1 MAAGREPVRRAPK
14 GREPAR
20 RVRADSAPPRAGAAG
35 HLASWWG
42 TTYVAAA
49 LLTAAGVTFA
59 MKLWRADWAIPF
71 FDRNDALA
79 VSAHFKTVSE
89 TGWYES
95 QPLLG
100 APYGQ
105 QYHDFP
111 TADNLQFM
119 AAKAFSA
126 VLGDWA
132 TALNVWYV
140 LGFVLVALTATFF
153 FLRVGMSRVLSAVL
167 AVLFSLAPYHF
178 IRNEN
183 HLALSTYFTLPL
195 AFWIVHLIAT
205 GQPLWLRRAGVRSR
219 VLAVLTGRGAAVAAS
234 LALVVTGATYY
245 GFFTVVFVALVGVA
259 SWWRVRDWR
268 RFGGAVVAGL
278 VVAVVAV
285 LNMAPDVLWSW
296 RNGSDGGGLVRT
308 PVETEYYSL
317 KLTQLLLPMPGHR
330 VPFLSNL
337 RAYYDDYFPYRSEM
351 PVLGAVAAAGFVLL
365 LVVAVVSL
373 IGRRR
378 PTADSPDANVAR
390 FRTIRLLSGLALV
403 AFLFGTFGGLSS
415 LFSFVTSAL
424 RGANRMSIVIAL
436 LSLAGL
442 GLAVDALVARVVA
455 WRPHLRA
462 TPVAATVV
470 VGAVLLA
477 GGVWDQTNA
486 GVVPDYT
493 ELDQTW
499 AAREDFFSR
508 VQSEVGDG
516 AQVLQ
521 LPYADFPEATA
532 SNGHDF
538 ETGLD
543 YAEMLIPYLHTTTVH
558 WSAGG
563 IKGRTAA
570 EWAAAVQDYAPAS
583 LADQVAVVGFDGVLV
598 DRDGLVDRGAELEE
612 GLDDSLG
619 EPRLTSPDGRW
630 VLYTVP
636 QALRDAAAELP
647 EAERDDL
654 REAIEEPL
662 VTAPGSTDP
671 TVGGDNTVNS
681 VDVQN
686 DRDETVS
693 GTLRL
698 ELTTQAQVDALVLTM
713 PDGTRTVV
721 PVAGASVDV
730 EVPADFAPGT
740 THVLL
745 EGSTDGGATTMG
757 TSLAIGID
765 HSAVLQDDV
774 ERLDLTP

>member
-1 MAAGREPVRRAPK
+1 V
-14 GREPAR
+14 
-20 RVRADSAPPRAGAAG
+20 
-35 HLASWWG
+35 
-42 TTYVAAA
+42 
-49 LLTAAGVTFA
+49 
-59 MKLWRADWAIPF
+59 PF

-79 VSAHFKTVSE
+79 VSSHFKTVSE

-119 AAKAFSA
+119 AARVFSA

-132 TALNVWYV
+132 VALNVWYV
-140 LGFVLVALTATFF
+140 LGFVLIALTGTFF
-153 FLRVGMSRVLSAVL
+153 FLRIGMSRVLSVVM
-167 AVLFSLAPYHF
+167 AVLFALAPYHF

-195 AFWIVHLIAT
+195 AFWVVHLIAT
-205 GQPLWLRRAGVRSR
+205 GQPLWLRRAGVRNP

-245 GFFTVVFVALVGVA
+245 GFFTVVFIALVGVA

-268 RFGGAVVAGL
+268 RLAGAVVAGL
-278 VVAVVAV
+278 VVVVTAVA
-285 LNMAPDVLWSW
+285 NMLPDVLWSW
-296 RNGSDGGGLVRT
+296 RNGSDGGALVRT

-330 VPFLSNL
+330 VQFLANL
-337 RAYYDDYFPYRSEM
+337 RAYYDDYFPYRSES
-351 PVLGAVAAAGFVLL
+351 PVLGTVAAAGFVLL
-365 LVVAVVSL
+365 LVVAVASL
-373 IGRRR
+373 LGRRR
-378 PTADSPDANVAR
+378 PVAGSTPADADR
-390 FRTIRLLSGLALV
+390 FRTIRLLAGLAVV

-415 LFSFVTSAL
+415 LFSFVTSSL

-442 GLAVDALVARVVA
+442 GLALDALVGRVVR
-455 WRPHLRA
+455 WRPQLRLA
-462 TPVAATVV
+462 PAAATVT
-470 VGAVLLA
+470 VGVVLLA

-486 GVVPDYT
+486 GVVPDYV
-493 ELDQTW
+493 ELGSSF
-499 AAREDFFSR
+499 AARDAFFSQ
-508 VQSEVGDG
+508 VQDELGDG

-521 LPYADFPEATA
+521 LPYADFPEATS

-543 YAEMLIPYLHTTTVH
+543 YAEMLVPYLHTTTIR

-570 EWAAAVQDYAPAS
+570 EWGAAVQDYAPGS
-583 LADQVAVVGFDGVLV
+583 VADQVAVVGFDAVLV
-598 DRDGLVDRGAELEE
+598 DRDGLLDRGAELEA
-612 GLDDSLG
+612 GLDDALG
-619 EPRLTSPDGRW
+619 APALTSPDGRW

-636 QALRDAAAELP
+636 PALAEAADDLPTAERDELRDA
-647 EAERDDL
+647 
-654 REAIEEPL
+654 IEQPL
-662 VTAPGSTDP
+662 VTTPGSTDP

-681 VDVQN
+681 VDVHN
-686 DRDETVS
+686 DRDETIP
-693 GTLRL
+693 GTLQL
-698 ELTTQAQVDALVLTM
+698 ELTTLAQVDAVVVTT
-713 PDGTRTVV
+713 PDGARTVV
-721 PVAGASVDV
+721 PVSGASADVDL
-730 EVPADFAPGT
+730 PWDFAPGT
-740 THVLL
+740 THITLA
-745 EGSTDGGATTMG
+745 GSDDGGATTMA

-765 HSAVLQDDV
+765 HAAVLQDDV

>member
-1 MAAGREPVRRAPK
+1 MAAGRAAAGRAPA
-14 GREPAR
+14 GRTPTGRAPAAR
-20 RVRADSAPPRAGAAG
+20 TPTGR
-35 HLASWWG
+35 LASWWG
-42 TTYVAAA
+42 TAYLAAA
-49 LLTAAGVTFA
+49 LLSAAGVTFA
-59 MKLWRADWAIPF
+59 MKLWRADWTVPF

-79 VSAHFKTVSE
+79 VAAHFKTVSE

-119 AAKAFSA
+119 AARVFSA

-140 LGFVLVALTATFF
+140 LGFVLIALTATFF
-153 FLRVGMSRVLSAVL
+153 FLRVGTSRVLSVVL
-167 AVLFSLAPYHF
+167 AVLFALAPYHF

-195 AFWIVHLIAT
+195 AFWVVHLIAT
-205 GQPLWLRRAGVRSR
+205 GQPLWLRRAGARSR
-219 VLAVLTGRGAAVAAS
+219 VLGVLTGRGAAVAAS

-245 GFFTVVFVALVGVA
+245 GFFTVVFIALVGVA

-268 RFGGAVVAGL
+268 RLVGAVVAGL
-278 VVAVVAV
+278 VVVVVAV
-285 LNMAPDVLWSW
+285 LNMLPDVVYSW

-317 KLTQLLLPMPGHR
+317 KLTQLLLPVPGHR
-330 VPFLSNL
+330 VQFLANL
-337 RAYYDDYFPYRSEM
+337 RSYYDDYFPYASEM

-365 LVVAVVSL
+365 LVVAVSSL
-373 IGRRR
+373 VGRRR
-378 PTADSPDANVAR
+378 PSADSPAGNVDR
-390 FRTIRLLSGLALV
+390 LRTIRLMAGLALV

-442 GLAVDALVARVVA
+442 GLALDALVARVVV

-462 TPVAATVV
+462 APAVTTVAI
-470 VGAVLLA
+470 GAVLLV

-486 GVVPDYT
+486 GVVPDYV
-493 ELDQTW
+493 ELGQTS
-499 AAREDFFSR
+499 AARDAFFSQ
-508 VQSEVGDG
+508 VQDEVGDG

-521 LPYADFPEATA
+521 LPYADFPEATS
-532 SNGHDF
+532 SNGHDY

-543 YAEMLIPYLHTTTVH
+543 YAEMLVPYLHTTTVH

-570 EWAAAVQDYAPAS
+570 EWAAAVQDYEPAS

-598 DRDGLVDRGAELEE
+598 DRDGLLDRGAELEA
-612 GLDDSLG
+612 GLDDALG
-619 EPRLTSPDGRW
+619 EPALTSPDGRY

-636 QALRDAAAELP
+636 QSLRDAAAELP

-654 REAIEEPL
+654 QEAIEQPL
-662 VTAPGSTDP
+662 VTTPGSTDP

-681 VDVQN
+681 VDVHN

-698 ELTTQAQVDALVLTM
+698 ELTTQAQVDALVVTL
-713 PDGTRTVV
+713 PDGTRTVT
-721 PVAGASVDV
+721 PVTGASVDV
-730 EVPADFAPGT
+730 ELPADFAPGT

-745 EGSTDGGATTMG
+745 EGSDDGGATTMG

-765 HSAVLQDDV
+765 HAAVLQDDV
-774 ERLDLTP
+774 ERLDLAP

>member
-1 MAAGREPVRRAPK
+1 MAAPRGAVRRA
-14 GREPAR
+14 
-20 RVRADSAPPRAGAAG
+20 AD
-35 HLASWWG
+35 WWG
-42 TTYVAAA
+42 TAYLVAG
-49 LLTAAGVTFA
+49 LLAAAGVVFA
-59 MKLWRADWAIPF
+59 MKLWRADWAVPF

-79 VSAHFKTVSE
+79 VSSHFKTVSE

-119 AAKAFSA
+119 AARVFSA

-132 TALNVWYV
+132 VALNVWYV
-140 LGFVLVALTATFF
+140 LGFVLIALTGTFF
-153 FLRVGMSRVLSAVL
+153 FLRIGMSRVLSVVM
-167 AVLFSLAPYHF
+167 AVLFALAPYHF

-195 AFWIVHLIAT
+195 AFWVVHLIAT
-205 GQPLWLRRAGVRSR
+205 GQPLWLRRAGVRNP

-245 GFFTVVFVALVGVA
+245 GFFTVVFIALVGVA

-268 RFGGAVVAGL
+268 RLAGAVVAGL
-278 VVAVVAV
+278 VVVVTAVA
-285 LNMAPDVLWSW
+285 NMLPDVLWSW
-296 RNGSDGGGLVRT
+296 RNGSDGGALVRT

-330 VPFLSNL
+330 VQFLANL
-337 RAYYDDYFPYRSEM
+337 RAYYDDYFPYRSES
-351 PVLGAVAAAGFVLL
+351 PVLGTVAAAGFVLL
-365 LVVAVVSL
+365 LVVAVASL
-373 IGRRR
+373 LGRRR
-378 PTADSPDANVAR
+378 PVAGSTPADADR
-390 FRTIRLLSGLALV
+390 FRTIRLLAGLAVV

-415 LFSFVTSAL
+415 LFSFVTSSL

-442 GLAVDALVARVVA
+442 GLALDALVGRVVR
-455 WRPHLRA
+455 WRPQLRLA
-462 TPVAATVV
+462 PAAATVT
-470 VGAVLLA
+470 VGVVLLA

-486 GVVPDYT
+486 GVVPDYV
-493 ELDQTW
+493 ELGSSF
-499 AAREDFFSR
+499 AARDAFFSQ
-508 VQSEVGDG
+508 VQDELGDG

-521 LPYADFPEATA
+521 LPYADFPEATS

-543 YAEMLIPYLHTTTVH
+543 YAEMLVPYLHTTTIR

-570 EWAAAVQDYAPAS
+570 EWGAAVQDYAPGS
-583 LADQVAVVGFDGVLV
+583 VADQVAVVGFDAVLV
-598 DRDGLVDRGAELEE
+598 DRDGLLDRGAELEA
-612 GLDDSLG
+612 GLDDALG
-619 EPRLTSPDGRW
+619 APALTSPDGRW

-636 QALRDAAAELP
+636 PALAEAADDLPTAERDELRDA
-647 EAERDDL
+647 
-654 REAIEEPL
+654 IEQPL
-662 VTAPGSTDP
+662 VTTPGSTDP

-681 VDVQN
+681 VDVHN
-686 DRDETVS
+686 DRDETIP
-693 GTLRL
+693 GTLQL
-698 ELTTQAQVDALVLTM
+698 ELTTLAQVDAVVVTT
-713 PDGTRTVV
+713 PDGARTVV
-721 PVAGASVDV
+721 PVSGASADVDL
-730 EVPADFAPGT
+730 PWDFAPGT
-740 THVLL
+740 THITLA
-745 EGSTDGGATTMG
+745 GSDDGGATTMA

-765 HSAVLQDDV
+765 HAAVLQDDV